1 MIKKITKTLINEK
14 WLHLIIGGII
24 INALCFLMY
33 FVTSAE
39 SSPYSL
45 PYIVANENISGYDDW
60 WNTASIYNPWEDVG
74 YFADRKNNGDDFF
87 GYDYFEGGQHM
98 FAFYFP
104 NENFN
109 YSFSLS
115 EDYQNFDMTTN
126 SCQMTFNNVSYIK
139 GYFVGLYF
147 YGTYYTS
154 NYSNDTTIR
163 FFNGSNKGDGNTL
176 VPNISTSNYVYED
189 NEYQVVF
196 GFGNPTPPVIPTGHA
211 TPPEEFDSP
220 IYTQGHAQPESVPTA
235 PTINN
240 YSWTTHNNPP
250 IDTTNLETLTKSLI
264 DIVVYNFNYLFT
276 NLAGLFN
283 NLISNI
289 VALISY
295 IGEVIEYYGNL
306 IISNLQNLITT
317 FYNNMV
323 SLGES
328 ISETLTAIH
337 DLITNPLDTA
347 LLSTQLNNSS
357 FVGAIR
363 TTESQIT
370 SFFGIFSDISQPD
383 NIIFEIDLTDLWFN
397 GGVAYLDFSIIS
409 PILPFIRLV
418 LGCILLYSLIVTI
431 VTNINSYIG
440 GNGAKNDSEG

>member
-1 MIKKITKTLINEK
+1 MFMT
-14 WLHLIIGGII
+14 I
-24 INALCFLMY
+24 INIKLFL
-33 FVTSAE
+33 VSA
-39 SSPYSL
+39 
-45 PYIVANENISGYDDW
+45 
-60 WNTASIYNPWEDVG
+60 
-74 YFADRKNNGDDFF
+74 
-87 GYDYFEGGQHM
+87 
-98 FAFYFP
+98 
-104 NENFN
+104 
-109 YSFSLS
+109 
-115 EDYQNFDMTTN
+115 
-126 SCQMTFNNVSYIK
+126 
-139 GYFVGLYF
+139 
-147 YGTYYTS
+147 
-154 NYSNDTTIR
+154 
-163 FFNGSNKGDGNTL
+163 TL
-176 VPNISTSNYVYED
+176 
-189 NEYQVVF
+189 
-196 GFGNPTPPVIPTGHA
+196 PPVIPNGHA
-211 TPPEEFDSP
+211 TPPEELDSP

-235 PTINN
+235 PQINN
-240 YSWTTHNNPP
+240 YSWTTHTNPT

-295 IGEVIEYYGNL
+295 IGQVIEYYGNL

-328 ISETLTAIH
+328 ISQTLTAIH
-337 DLITNPLDTA
+337 DLLTNPLDTA
-347 LLSTQLNNSS
+347 LLNTQLNNSS

-383 NIIFEIDLTDLWFN
+383 NIIFEIDLRDLWFN
-397 GGVAYLDFSIIS
+397 GGIAYLDFSIIS